1 MVNAFRVTDDAD
13 FPPTRDPLV
22 DLIMAHGHW
31 CKFDGTHCCIG
42 CDSRANWTHQ
52 EYAEHLA
59 LKIRRRRF
67 DLPVETAARSCDCI
81 GYCEC
86 GDQE

>member
-1 MVNAFRVTDDAD
+1 MVNAFRVTDAAD

-22 DLIMAHGHW
+22 ELIMA
-31 CKFDGTHCCIG
+31 DIG
-42 CDSRANWTHQ
+42 CDCRAVWAQQ
-52 EYAEHLA
+52 ECAERLA
-59 LKIRRRRF
+59 LKIRQRRF
-67 DLPVETAARSCDCI
+67 ALPVETAARSCDCI